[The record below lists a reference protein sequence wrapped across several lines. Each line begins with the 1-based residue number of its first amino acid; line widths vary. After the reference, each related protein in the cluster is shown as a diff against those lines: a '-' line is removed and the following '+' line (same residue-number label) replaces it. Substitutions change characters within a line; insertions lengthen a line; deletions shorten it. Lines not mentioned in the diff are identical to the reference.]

1 MMTSDKKARKKEQT
15 KKQKGDLGEQFV
27 SSTLEK
33 IGYITETHP
42 RTHRVIYLKG
52 GKQVMISQDN
62 DYHNSFDVKGEREDG
77 MIYAQVK
84 WFKSGTVNSGH
95 ISDARRK
102 IDKNYPYFFPYQRLQ
117 VWMVWKEWASTPG
130 QRRHKEW
137 KFRVWQRFG
146 MIEGRIRGIH
156 TFIWDWKEITEDVR
170 KEYNLCQDLPKLKS
184 NEPSECNITM
194 KEKEAP
200 QIVLKLSK
208 NKSRGEKN

>member
-1 MMTSDKKARKKEQT
+1 MKSITTATKKKQQT

-27 SSTLEK
+27 SGVLNQ
-33 IGYITETHP
+33 IGYISEIHP
-42 RTHRVIYLKG
+42 RTYRTVYLKG
-52 GKQVMISQDN
+52 GKKMMVSQDN

-77 MIYAQVK
+77 MVYAQVK

-156 TFIWDWKEITEDVR
+156 TFIWDWKEVTEDVR
-170 KEYNLCQDLPKLKS
+170 KEYDLCQDLPKLKS
-184 NEPSECNITM
+184 SEPSECNITM
-194 KEKEAP
+194 NKKEAP

>member
-1 MMTSDKKARKKEQT
+1 MKPVTTVTKKKEQT

-27 SSTLEK
+27 SSCLDK
-33 IGYITETHP
+33 IGYITEIHP
-42 RTHRVIYLKG
+42 RTYRTVYLKG
-52 GKQVMISQDN
+52 GKKILVSLDN

-102 IDKNYPYFFPYQRLQ
+102 INKNYPYFFPYQRLQ
-117 VWMVWKEWASTPG
+117 VWMVWKEWVSTPG

-137 KFRVWQRFG
+137 NFRVWQRFG

-156 TFIWDWKEITEDVR
+156 AFTWDWKEVTSDMKKEWESYQDPIKLKCDGIP
-170 KEYNLCQDLPKLKS
+170 EYNY
-184 NEPSECNITM
+184 TM
-194 KEKEAP
+194 KEDDEA
-200 QIVLKLSK
+200 QIVLKSNTNK
-208 NKSRGEKN
+208 NRR